1 VATRLRFFGVSAFE
15 ITNSQ
20 GTRVLVDPYL
30 DGNSASPIKS
40 DDLER
45 VDLIL
50 VTHAAYDHLGD
61 ASKIAKRFRAPV
73 VCGADVRTHLIKEG
87 VAPEKLIGTIWGIV
101 AEVVGI
107 KVRSV
112 ESRHWSSMVEADG
125 TYYSGPPM
133 GFIIEPDPDV
143 RIYHSGDSA
152 LFSDLKLIGQL
163 YRPNIALINVSDT
176 DVRQN
181 SGPLQNSP
189 YLTGEMTPY
198 EAALA
203 AQWLGVD
210 YVIPIHFAAVNVDV
224 EAFLELIKNMSSD
237 GKPHV
242 KAVLLK
248 PGEVFTYPEIQR

>member
-1 VATRLRFFGVSAFE
+1 VATKLRFLGISAFE
-15 ITNSQ
+15 ITNSRE
-20 GTRVLVDPYL
+20 TRVLIDPYL
-30 DGNSASPIKS
+30 DANSASPVKT

-61 ASKIAKRFRAPV
+61 AGKLAKKFNAPV
-73 VCGADVRTHLIKEG
+73 ICGADVRAHLIKEG
-87 VAPEKLIGTIWGIV
+87 VAVEKLIGIIWGVTVEV
-101 AEVVGI
+101 AGI
-107 KVRSV
+107 RVRSV

-133 GFIIEPDPDV
+133 GFIVQPDPDV

-163 YRPNIALINVSDT
+163 YRPNIGLINVS
-176 DVRQN
+176 V
-181 SGPLQNSP
+181 GPIGASP

-203 AQWLGVD
+203 AEWLGLD
-210 YVIPIHFAAVNVDV
+210 YVIPIHFGTVDADV
-224 EAFLELIKNMSSD
+224 EAFLKLMCNMSSD
-237 GKPHV
+237 VKPHIT
-242 KAVLLK
+242 AVLLK
-248 PGEVFTYPEIQR
+248 PGETFTYDSQ

>member
-1 VATRLRFFGVSAFE
+1 VATKLRFLGISAFE
-15 ITNSQ
+15 ITNSRE
-20 GTRVLVDPYL
+20 TRVLIDPYL
-30 DGNSASPIKS
+30 DANSASPVKT

-61 ASKIAKRFRAPV
+61 AGKLAKKFNAPV
-73 VCGADVRTHLIKEG
+73 ICGADVRAHLIKEG
-87 VAPEKLIGTIWGIV
+87 VAVEKLIGIIWGVTVEV
-101 AEVVGI
+101 AGI
-107 KVRSV
+107 RVRSV

-133 GFIIEPDPDV
+133 GFIVQPDPDV

-163 YRPNIALINVSDT
+163 YRPNIGLINVS
-176 DVRQN
+176 V
-181 SGPLQNSP
+181 GPIGASP

-203 AQWLGVD
+203 AEWLGLD
-210 YVIPIHFAAVNVDV
+210 YVIPIHFGTVDADV
-224 EAFLELIKNMSSD
+224 EAFLKLMSNMSSD
-237 GKPHV
+237 VKPHIT
-242 KAVLLK
+242 AVLLK
-248 PGEVFTYPEIQR
+248 PGETFTYDSQ